1 MTEFGILFREHRN
14 AWAKDHAKVQ
24 TKVQTKDQ
32 INDQGWI
39 TLQDI
44 RKREAQQISNEFYA
58 PLRRTLAK
66 LQYECRL
73 ENAGFH
79 VDKESAVCIT
89 GDFAGD
95 FEKNGA
101 PDPQM
106 LVRELLQ
113 GLIPWRKG
121 PFRILGTD
129 IDAEWDSR
137 KKWKWIDELYPVE
150 YLCKDK
156 RILDIGANNMY
167 YSFLML
173 DQGAR
178 EVLAIDPLERYGLY
192 YEMFMSL
199 LQPQFPPLFF
209 ETMGIEELFFHD
221 AFDTAFLMGILYH
234 QRDPLAALARLHA
247 VLRKDG
253 IAVVETIC
261 LPGQDHAC
269 LCPFPRYLKSKGYW
283 FIPTIPTLCAW
294 LEKSNFSILSV
305 GEARTTTSEEQRAGS
320 WTRGESLADFLNPQ
334 DQSKTVEGYPAPQRT
349 VVIARKK

>member
-1 MTEFGILFREHRN
+1 MAEFGILFREHRN
-14 AWAKDHAKVQ
+14 AWITEPRQ
-24 TKVQTKDQ
+24 PEQ
-32 INDQGWI
+32 I
-39 TLQDI
+39 TLQNI
-44 RKREAQQISNEFYA
+44 RRREGQQISNEFYA
-58 PLRRTLAK
+58 PLRRALAK

-73 ENAGFH
+73 KNAGFH
-79 VDKESAVCIT
+79 VDKESVVCIT
-89 GDFAGD
+89 GE
-95 FEKNGA
+95 FEKNGDL
-101 PDPQM
+101 DPLA
-106 LVRELLQ
+106 LVHGLLR

-121 PFRILGTD
+121 PFQILGTD

-150 YLCKDK
+150 YLCKNK
-156 RILDIGANNMY
+156 RVLDIGANNMY

-192 YEMFMSL
+192 YEMFMTL
-199 LQPQFPPLFF
+199 LQPQLPPLFF
-209 ETMGIEELFFHD
+209 ETMGIEELFFRD

-234 QRDPLAALARLHA
+234 QRDPLAALARLHS

-261 LPGQDHAC
+261 LPGEDHAC

-283 FIPTIPTLCAW
+283 FIPTIPTLCTW
-294 LEKSNFSILSV
+294 LEKSNFAILSV
-305 GEARTTTSEEQRAGS
+305 GEARATTVEEQRAGL